1 MSTGKAIRLNG
12 AHGRRSGAAYERAVG
27 LALGLVLLLPATSP
41 LAQDTTALSFDQ
53 AHERMERVSDALAAA
68 DANLR
73 ARQDLSDA
81 TARMRLPE
89 ISLEARYLEF
99 QKTLD
104 LPLGSLAPV
113 AEAFGID
120 SPLRFRERDRRLRPV
135 LTAVLPLYTGGQIP
149 AAQAAAAAALRG
161 ADAERAQQFQTLTSQ
176 LVQAYFGQ
184 SLAEQALTVRREVR
198 DGMRQHLAHAQSLER
213 EGFATRAQVLQA
225 TVARDASERDYRK
238 AVNDR
243 DAAAQALALILRSDA
258 PVAPITPLFVVSA
271 SPGTLEA
278 FTRAALERHPQL
290 AQLRALDEQAGA
302 GVRVQQASLKP
313 QVFLFG
319 QYDLYRQDAL
329 LTDTDW
335 AFGVGLKY
343 TFLSGRDRPRQISAA
358 RAQQEQAQAALREA
372 ENQISIG
379 VAQAWNALETARQ
392 QFLLLDSSIE
402 QARENL
408 RLQELSFREG
418 QSTSLDVIDAR
429 LGLGAA
435 RVEHAQAAYDY
446 CVALAHL
453 LELGGQ
459 SAHFGEYVR
468 KANHRVF
475 PHE

>member
-41 LAQDTTALSFDQ
+41 LAHAATALSFDQ
-53 AHERMERVSDALAAA
+53 AHERMERVSDALAAV

-161 ADAERAQQFQTLTSQ
+161 ADAERAQQSQRLTSQ

-198 DGMRQHLAHAQSLER
+198 DGTM
-213 EGFATRAQVLQA
+213 
-225 TVARDASERDYRK
+225 
-238 AVNDR
+238 
-243 DAAAQALALILRSDA
+243 
-258 PVAPITPLFVVSA
+258 
-271 SPGTLEA
+271 
-278 FTRAALERHPQL
+278 
-290 AQLRALDEQAGA
+290 
-302 GVRVQQASLKP
+302 
-313 QVFLFG
+313 
-319 QYDLYRQDAL
+319 
-329 LTDTDW
+329 
-335 AFGVGLKY
+335 
-343 TFLSGRDRPRQISAA
+343 
-358 RAQQEQAQAALREA
+358 
-372 ENQISIG
+372 
-379 VAQAWNALETARQ
+379 
-392 QFLLLDSSIE
+392 
-402 QARENL
+402 
-408 RLQELSFREG
+408 
-418 QSTSLDVIDAR
+418 
-429 LGLGAA
+429 
-435 RVEHAQAAYDY
+435 
-446 CVALAHL
+446 
-453 LELGGQ
+453 
-459 SAHFGEYVR
+459 
-468 KANHRVF
+468 
-475 PHE
+475 